1 MLSFL
6 IITIITFTLFF
17 LEGLIHFN
25 MGVNCMIQEQK
36 HKTINLTK
44 NISIHIPDFKEG
56 IYMGITVLVF
66 SSLSGFLSSYFI

>member
-25 MGVNCMIQEQK
+25 MGINCMNQK
-36 HKTINLTK
+36 KHQTINITENVL
-44 NISIHIPDFKEG
+44 IHVPDLKEAL
-56 IYMGITVLVF
+56 YMGITVLLF
-66 SSLSGFLSSYFI
+66 SSLSGFFSSYFI

>member
-25 MGVNCMIQEQK
+25 MGINCMNQK
-36 HKTINLTK
+36 KHQTINITK
-44 NISIHIPDFKEG
+44 NVLLHIPDLKEAL
-56 IYMGITVLVF
+56 YMGITVLIF

>member
-1 MLSFL
+1 MLRFL

-25 MGVNCMIQEQK
+25 MGINCMNQQK
-36 HKTINLTK
+36 HQTINISK
-44 NISIHIPDFKEG
+44 NILLHIPDLKEAM
-56 IYMGITVLVF
+56 YMGITVLIF